1 MMKFK
6 KLIIFY
12 VFLDLLLIFVAA
24 SFGEIQLLNSQVAMI
39 ASMIILFGSYQG
51 YKSRVQNRSLN
62 YELSETEKAIFEDIK
77 EDDEIK
83 DDPKSLSKQTKF
95 KKVDIVGAFKP
106 YRLIGYITLILAFF
120 MLLRKDLFEPFSFLI
135 GLAVMPIG
143 VFLAGVF
150 TRER

>member
-1 MMKFK
+1 MKFK

-12 VFLDLLLIFVAA
+12 VFLDVLLIFVAA

-77 EDDEIK
+77 EDEIK

>member
-12 VFLDLLLIFVAA
+12 VFLDVLLIFVAA

-77 EDDEIK
+77 EDDEME
-83 DDPKSLSKQTKF
+83 DDPKNLSKQTKF
-95 KKVDIVGAFKP
+95 RKVDIIGAFKP

>member
-1 MMKFK
+1 MKFK

-12 VFLDLLLIFVAA
+12 VFLDVLLIFVAA

-39 ASMIILFGSYQG
+39 ASMIILFGSYHG

-77 EDDEIK
+77 EDDEME
-83 DDPKSLSKQTKF
+83 DDPKNLSKQTKF
-95 KKVDIVGAFKP
+95 RKVDIIGAFKP

>member
-12 VFLDLLLIFVAA
+12 VFLDVLLIFVAA
-24 SFGEIQLLNSQVAMI
+24 SFGDIYLLNSQVAMI

-77 EDDEIK
+77 EDDEME
-83 DDPKSLSKQTKF
+83 DDPKNLSKQTKF
-95 KKVDIVGAFKP
+95 REVDIIGAFKP

>member
-1 MMKFK
+1 MKFK

-12 VFLDLLLIFVAA
+12 VFLDVLLIFVAA

-77 EDDEIK
+77 EDDEME
-83 DDPKSLSKQTKF
+83 DDPKNLSKQTKF
-95 KKVDIVGAFKP
+95 RKVDIIGAFKP

>member
-12 VFLDLLLIFVAA
+12 LFLDLLLIFVAA

-77 EDDEIK
+77 EDEIK

>member
-12 VFLDLLLIFVAA
+12 VFLDVLLIFVAA

-77 EDDEIK
+77 EDEIK

>member
-12 VFLDLLLIFVAA
+12 VFLDVLLIFVAA

-77 EDDEIK
+77 EDDEMEY
-83 DDPKSLSKQTKF
+83 DPKNLSKQTKF
-95 KKVDIVGAFKP
+95 RKVDIIGAFKP

>member
-1 MMKFK
+1 MKFK

-12 VFLDLLLIFVAA
+12 LFLDLLLIFVAA

-135 GLAVMPIG
+135 GLAVMPTG

>member
-1 MMKFK
+1 MKFK

-12 VFLDLLLIFVAA
+12 LFLDLLLIFVAA

-77 EDDEIK
+77 EDEIK

>member
-1 MMKFK
+1 MKFK